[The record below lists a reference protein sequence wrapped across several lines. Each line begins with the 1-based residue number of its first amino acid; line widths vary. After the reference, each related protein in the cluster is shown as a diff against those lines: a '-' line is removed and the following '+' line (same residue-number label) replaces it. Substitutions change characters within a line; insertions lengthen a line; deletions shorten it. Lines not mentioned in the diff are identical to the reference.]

1 METVLLL
8 KQILCGSESQI
19 MSGFVLDLIWI
30 FKKHFHH
37 FEVK

>member
-30 FKKHFHH
+30 FKKHFHN